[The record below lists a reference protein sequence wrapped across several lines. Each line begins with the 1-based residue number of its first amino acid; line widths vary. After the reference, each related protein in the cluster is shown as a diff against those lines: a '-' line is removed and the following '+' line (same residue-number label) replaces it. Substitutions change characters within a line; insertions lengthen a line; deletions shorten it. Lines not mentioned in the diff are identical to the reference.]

1 MNLIYLTQEAPF
13 FFTRVIVTTDLKFCS
28 ISCTYLYSLITNYSI
43 IVLEK
48 NFLLTYFLM
57 NFAPHLGDLILK
69 KCSRCPLFFK
79 VCGLSNTQKYLNN
92 MYQAWL
98 KSIQLYWY
106 LKVEKSEIFTY
117 RRKDSQS
124 TDQKKLIRAFSSGEL
139 KTIKENIA
147 HIYISI
153 CCVNI

>member
-1 MNLIYLTQEAPF
+1 
-13 FFTRVIVTTDLKFCS
+13 
-28 ISCTYLYSLITNYSI
+28 
-43 IVLEK
+43 
-48 NFLLTYFLM
+48 
-57 NFAPHLGDLILK
+57 
-69 KCSRCPLFFK
+69 
-79 VCGLSNTQKYLNN
+79 

-106 LKVEKSEIFTY
+106 LKVKKSEIFTY

>member
-1 MNLIYLTQEAPF
+1 
-13 FFTRVIVTTDLKFCS
+13 
-28 ISCTYLYSLITNYSI
+28 
-43 IVLEK
+43 
-48 NFLLTYFLM
+48 
-57 NFAPHLGDLILK
+57 
-69 KCSRCPLFFK
+69 
-79 VCGLSNTQKYLNN
+79 

-139 KTIKENIA
+139 
-147 HIYISI
+147 
-153 CCVNI
+153 